1 MDQVLQDQMVIMT
14 IAVSLSTILGAWFAI
29 TKLFK
34 PLQKRVKFWIETWEN
49 FMIDWAGEPAR
60 EGRDAIPGVMQ
71 RLNNIDGE
79 LKRNGGSS
87 LKDSVD
93 KIHER
98 LDEGNKQF
106 AKMDKRILQIERHLK
121 VVEDPA
127 PTRRRKAS

>member
-1 MDQVLQDQMVIMT
+1 MQEDQIAILT
-14 IAVSLSTILGAWFAI
+14 IALSVSTVLGAWFAV

-34 PLQKRVKFWIETWEN
+34 PLQKRIKFWIETWEN
-49 FMIDWAGEPAR
+49 FMVDWAGEEAR
-60 EGRDAIPGVMQ
+60 EGRDAVPGVME

-93 KIHER
+93 RIHDR

-106 AKMDKRILQIERHLK
+106 AKMDKRILQIEKKLEIVPDNASSRT
-121 VVEDPA
+121 P
-127 PTRRRKAS
+127 RRKAS